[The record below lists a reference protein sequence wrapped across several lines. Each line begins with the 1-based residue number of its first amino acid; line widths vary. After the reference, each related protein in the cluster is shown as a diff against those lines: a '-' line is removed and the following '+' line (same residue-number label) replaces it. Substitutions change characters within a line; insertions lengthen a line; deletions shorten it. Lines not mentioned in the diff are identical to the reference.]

1 VDLCIEISEES
12 VPGKAKAGSDAG
24 GSLGELNTSVSS
36 MERPRSWEA
45 RQRMMSPRNVSPTW
59 PTSPMPLF
67 SRERREELRG
77 RIRTVGRE
85 RGFIVS

>member
-1 VDLCIEISEES
+1 MDLCIEMSEES
-12 VPGKAKAGSDAG
+12 ILGEAKAGSDTG

-45 RQRMMSPRNVSPTW
+45 RQRMMSPRNVSPTS

-67 SRERREELRG
+67 SRERREESRG
-77 RIRTVGRE
+77 RIRTVGGE
-85 RGFIVS
+85 CGFIAS